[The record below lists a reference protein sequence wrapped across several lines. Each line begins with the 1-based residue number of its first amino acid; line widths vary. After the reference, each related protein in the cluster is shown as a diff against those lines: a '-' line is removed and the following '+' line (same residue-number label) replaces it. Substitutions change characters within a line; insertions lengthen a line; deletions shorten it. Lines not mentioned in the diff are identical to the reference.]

1 MATRSIPSLK
11 DEVGQFW
18 DSEPC
23 GTRYLE
29 GENEFEA
36 HARARNDLEPHIPE
50 FAQFASAAGLRVLE
64 TGVGIGAD
72 YFEWLKAGALATG
85 VDISPTSLSKAR
97 RRCDSAGFHPDLR
110 VADAE
115 HLPFPDDTFDVVYS
129 YGVMHHSPD
138 TQQCLSEA
146 YRVLKP
152 GGTARLMLYHHPS
165 LTGAMLWL
173 RYGVLGGKSL
183 RRAVYDHL
191 ESPGTKSY
199 TKAEVRTMMAGF
211 EDIRIK
217 QVFSPGDL
225 LLNLPS
231 YRFQSWPYRLGWKL
245 YPRFLIRRLARRWG
259 LFLLISARKPKLLL
273 SAMP

>member
-29 GENEFEA
+29 GENEFKA
-36 HARARNDLEPHIPE
+36 HARGRNDLEPHIPE
-50 FAQFASAAGLRVLE
+50 FAQFASAARLRVLE
-64 TGVGIGAD
+64 IGVGIGAD
-72 YFEWLKAGALATG
+72 YFEWLKAGALVTG
-85 VDISPTSLSKAR
+85 VDISRTSLSKSR
-97 RRCDSAGFHPDLR
+97 HRCDSAGFHPDLR

-165 LTGAMLWL
+165 LTEAMLWL

-199 TKAEVRTMMAGF
+199 TKSEVRSMMSGF
-211 EDIRIK
+211 ENIQIK

>member
-29 GENEFEA
+29 GENEFKA
-36 HARARNDLEPHIPE
+36 HARGRNDLEPHIPE

-199 TKAEVRTMMAGF
+199 TKSEVRSMMSGF
-211 EDIRIK
+211 ENIQIK

>member
-1 MATRSIPSLK
+1 
-11 DEVGQFW
+11 
-18 DSEPC
+18 
-23 GTRYLE
+23 
-29 GENEFEA
+29 
-36 HARARNDLEPHIPE
+36 
-50 FAQFASAAGLRVLE
+50 VLE

-165 LTGAMLWL
+165 LTEAMLWL

-199 TKAEVRTMMAGF
+199 TKSEVRSMMSGF
-211 EDIRIK
+211 ENIQIK

>member
-199 TKAEVRTMMAGF
+199 TKSEVRSMMSGF
-211 EDIRIK
+211 ENIQIK